1 MRERAGADLSEA
13 VEFADVFD
21 LYDGGHGQGSW
32 QSSVYSS
39 QREEVMGREVGSRQ
53 FTVGRAARGAEFSGG
68 SLQWAGIG
76 EKESAF
82 QGADE
87 ALDHGGKLSAFL
99 DPAF

>member
-53 FTVGRAARGAEFSGG
+53 FTVVRAARGAEFSVGSWQESGG
-68 SLQWAGIG
+68 KQ
-76 EKESAF
+76 SAF
-82 QGADE
+82 EGADE